1 MILERGAAILQGSH
15 LIGDHH
21 GLCSQT
27 RPRPSSRGHT
37 LCVLL
42 SPPSEAQWSLS
53 SALVPGKTLC
63 ISKRYCENILK
74 LREFIISSFTLYIC
88 TIGLQNCLS
97 LHEYSHWWKECQLWS
112 TLGLLKRI
120 SLYLS
125 HVQEKW
131 WWTGGVTVSIGPEN
145 PPLTCAY
152 TQEYATALA
161 PSVWQYT
168 MTINMCPW
176 NTFKS
181 DLYTFLPRDSC
192 EVSGSSF

>member
-15 LIGDHH
+15 LIGDHQ

-27 RPRPSSRGHT
+27 RPRPSSRDHP

-42 SPPSEAQWSLS
+42 SPSLEAQWSLS
-53 SALVPGKTLC
+53 SALDPGKTSC
-63 ISKRYCENILK
+63 ISKCYCENILK

-88 TIGLQNCLS
+88 TIGLQNRLS

-112 TLGLLKRI
+112 TLGLLKSI

-131 WWTGGVTVSIGPEN
+131 QWTGGVTVSNDPES

-152 TQEYATALA
+152 VTALA
-161 PSVWQYT
+161 PSVWQH
-168 MTINMCPW
+168 TITVNMCPW

-192 EVSGSSF
+192 KVSVSSF